1 VNILLIEV
9 VVLITIGWATT
20 LWALKQKWMRERQ
33 AWQWWQT
40 QQTLQSHH
48 TAESIRDGLL
58 QQTFAFRRYLET
70 NIAENNIESDLSAQ
84 PKAEQTAR
92 WLERFQAFYQSLESL
107 SNQLS
112 PPFTADSLPLALQFV
127 VKNWQKSHPTLT
139 LQLSLPPDWSHSSRQ
154 NQAILSIVTG
164 LLTLLIPSNSNAQ
177 QLQLALSSEKA
188 LQTLT
193 LQIDGISPHDAKNI
207 IASPEVQHLKE
218 IFHSLTAGRLDIN
231 DEDGLLMGHL
241 RWHDN

>member
-20 LWALKQKWMRERQ
+20 LCALKRKWMRERQ

-58 QQTFAFRRYLET
+58 QQTFAFRRYLE
-70 NIAENNIESDLSAQ
+70 NNIESDLCGQ

-127 VKNWQKSHPTLT
+127 IKNWQKSHPTLT
-139 LQLSLPPDWSHSSRQ
+139 LQLSLPPDWSHSSQ
-154 NQAILSIVTG
+154 KNQAILSVVTG
-164 LLTLLIPSNSNAQ
+164 LLTLLLPKDSTAQ
-177 QLQLALSSEKA
+177 HLQLALSSEQA
-188 LQTLT
+188 LHTLT
-193 LQIDGISPHDAKNI
+193 LKIEGISPHDPKNI
-207 IASPEVQHLKE
+207 VASPEVQHLKE

-231 DEDGLLMGHL
+231 NKEMDTGSSLTGRLCWRD
-241 RWHDN
+241 D